1 MPSRTA
7 LTARAGPAWQPDA
20 LIRTKLYIPQVRPK
34 RVPRQA
40 LLARLEAGLDRKL
53 TLIAAPA
60 GFGKTTL
67 LSDWIAVGSRPVA
80 WVSLDARDND
90 PLRFAAYVVA
100 ALGTLE
106 LGLGVPALQPVR
118 GAAPPHG
125 AAPLHGAAPTL
136 EAVFTGLINQA
147 TEVAEDFALVL
158 DDYHLIT
165 APAIHAAL
173 SFLLEHLPAQM
184 HLVIT
189 SRVEPPLPLAHLR
202 ARGQLV
208 ELRAADLRFTLDEVR
223 AFLNET
229 MQLNLGDEAVAALE
243 ARSEGWVASLQLAA
257 LAMQAPAPAA
267 DLPEPALAGSHR
279 YLVDYLAEQVLL
291 QQPPEVQHFLLA
303 TAPLERL
310 CAPLCA
316 AVCAAELGVEPP
328 AGSAQAQLDYLD
340 RANLFL
346 TPLDDQRQ
354 WYRYHPL
361 FAEFLQARL
370 RPVDPERWALL
381 NRRAAVWC
389 AQNELMEDA
398 VRYALAARDYELAT
412 RLIEAVAET
421 LWARSQILTMLNWL
435 HAMPADLVRA
445 QPRLGLQMAWAHA
458 IHGHLD
464 EVEPYVAAA
473 EAQIGPVPLAE
484 AQPATEEAWHATPD
498 WLLSQV
504 WIIRA
509 FIARF
514 RGEAALAVTHSQ
526 KALALIPANCLRARA
541 VAHVPLGHAYILL
554 GQTEQADEALG
565 QAVAASTVTRHT
577 AAYVSAMNYLAF
589 LRLMQGRLRQ
599 AIALYRASLAWVEAA
614 REPCFGGVERIGL
627 GTLLREQNDLT
638 AAAELI
644 DSGLLLAETGGDFTF
659 MRDGYVARAR
669 LDQARGAWDSALAY
683 MAKAEQVARRS
694 TTNKDLLLLAAWR
707 ARICLAQGDLRAAG
721 EWAASSG
728 LRADDPP
735 GFLNEYG
742 HLTLARV
749 LVAQGR
755 LREADGL
762 LQRLLAAAEAAGRAG
777 RVIEVSAVQALARQ
791 ASGESAAAQAALVR
805 ALGLAEPEGYVRVF
819 ADEGKPMATL
829 LAAVAAAPGEHAGY
843 AERLRLA
850 CLATVEAARA
860 GVSATAATQPLRP
873 SAREPES
880 RAPSEALSDREQ
892 SVLRLI
898 AAGLSNHD
906 IADALVVA
914 PSTIQWH
921 VKNIYSKLA
930 VHSRT
935 QAALA
940 ARELG
945 LVG

>member
-1 MPSRTA
+1 MPVKST

-34 RVPRQA
+34 RVPRRA
-40 LLARLEAGLDRKL
+40 LLARLEAGLSRKL

-67 LSDWIAVGSRPVA
+67 LSDWIAAGSRPAA

-90 PLRFAAYVVA
+90 PARFAAYVVA

-106 LGLGVPALQPVR
+106 LGLGQAGAGRPPER
-118 GAAPPHG
+118 GAAP
-125 AAPLHGAAPTL
+125 AL
-136 EAVFTGLINQA
+136 EAVFTALINQA
-147 TEVAEDFALVL
+147 TEVGEDFALVL
-158 DDYHLIT
+158 DDYHVIT
-165 APAIHAAL
+165 APAIHAGL
-173 SFLLEHLPAQM
+173 SFLLDHLPAQM
-184 HLVIT
+184 HVVLT
-189 SRVEPPLPLAHLR
+189 SRSEPPLPLAQWR

-208 ELRAADLRFTLDEVR
+208 ELRAADLRFTPDEVR

-229 MQLNLGDEAVAALE
+229 MDLHLGDEAVAALA

-257 LAMQAPAPAA
+257 LAAQAQPPAA
-267 DLPEPALAGSHR
+267 ALPEPALAEPALAGSHR

-291 QQPPEVQHFLLA
+291 QQPPEVQAFLIA

-316 AVCAAELGVEPP
+316 AMLAEEPEAGGAALN
-328 AGSAQAQLDYLD
+328 AQAQLDYVD

-346 TPLDDQRQ
+346 TALDDQRQ

-370 RPVDPERWALL
+370 RQQPAERWAQL
-381 NRRAAVWC
+381 NRRAARWC
-389 AQNELMEDA
+389 EHNQLMEDA
-398 VRYALAARDYELAT
+398 VRYALAARDYDLAT
-412 RLIEAVAET
+412 RLIEDVAET
-421 LWARSQILTMLNWL
+421 LWGRSQILTMLTWL

-458 IHGHLD
+458 INGHLD
-464 EVEPYVAAA
+464 EVEPFVAAA
-473 EAQIGPVPLAE
+473 EAQIGPVPAAAE
-484 AQPATEEAWHATPD
+484 QPVSKEAWHATPG

-514 RGEAALAVTHSQ
+514 RGEAAAAVDYSRR
-526 KALALIPANCLRARA
+526 ALELIPANCTRARA

-554 GQTEQADEALG
+554 GQTAQADAALAV
-565 QAVAASTVTRHT
+565 AVAASAETRHT

-599 AIALYRASLAWVEAA
+599 AVGLYRAALAWVEATG
-614 REPCFGGVERIGL
+614 EPSFGGVERIGL

-644 DSGLLLAETGGDFTF
+644 DAGLQRAEAGGDFTF

-694 TTNKDLLLLAAWR
+694 TRNNDGLLLAAWR
-707 ARICLAQGDLRAAG
+707 ARICLAQGDVRAAA
-721 EWAASSG
+721 EWAQASG

-735 GFLNEYG
+735 GFLQEYG

-749 LVAQGR
+749 LLAQGR
-755 LREADGL
+755 CRAAEGL
-762 LQRLLAAAEAAGRAG
+762 LARLLAAAEAAGRAG
-777 RVIEVSAVQALARQ
+777 RVIEVSAVQALVFQ
-791 ASGESAAAQAALVR
+791 AQGQPAAAQAALQR
-805 ALGLAEPEGYVRVF
+805 ALTLAEPEGFVRVF
-819 ADEGKPMATL
+819 ADEGEPMAAL
-829 LAAVAAAPGEHAGY
+829 LAGVRGDMRGY
-843 AERLRLA
+843 AEQLRQA
-850 CLATVEAARA
+850 CLALARAADPARA
-860 GVSATAATQPLRP
+860 GDARPVSAPSATKPLRP
-873 SAREPES
+873 PARS
-880 RAPSEALSDREQ
+880 MAGLLPSEPLSDRER

-906 IADALVVA
+906 IAEALVVA